1 MGVRLKQVT
10 SIDALK
16 DLSRYL
22 RDMYCWA
29 DQFGNYNTGIVS
41 VTRKRVKSMRH
52 VVDAVLDSLQNGTPI
67 NVMDGSDGIYEDLC
81 KPVRPT
87 EAEEKE
93 MLKEMER
100 WRKN

>member
-1 MGVRLKQVT
+1 MKQVT
-10 SIDALK
+10 SIKALK

-22 RDMYCWA
+22 RDMYCWS
-29 DQFGNYNTGIVS
+29 DQNGNYLTGVVS
-41 VTRKRVKSMRH
+41 VSRKHVKSMRH
-52 VVDAVLDSLQNGTPI
+52 VVDAVLDNLQNGTPI
-67 NVMDGSDGIYEDLC
+67 NVMDGSDGIYEELC

-87 EAEEKE
+87 GAEERE